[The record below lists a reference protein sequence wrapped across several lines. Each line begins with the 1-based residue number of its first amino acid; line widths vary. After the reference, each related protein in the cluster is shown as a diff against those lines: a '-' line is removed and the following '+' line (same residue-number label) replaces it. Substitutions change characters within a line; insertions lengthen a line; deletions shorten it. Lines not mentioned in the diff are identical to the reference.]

1 MNPKNPD
8 KWTFPE
14 LVEFIK
20 ENPEA
25 REALVSY
32 LEDGRDGAL
41 GRVLSEESS
50 EYGDTKRNITAA
62 LYSELA
68 SIFK

>member
-8 KWTFPE
+8 KWTFSE
-14 LVEFIK
+14 FVEFIK

-25 REALVSY
+25 KDALVSY

-41 GRVLSEESS
+41 GRVLNEESS